1 MKEMRRISG
10 TSNAGSGFSC
20 QDGCLK
26 RLLIQF
32 IIILGVF
39 VGFPS
44 VQLEVKMFSPFGS
57 TDNHAFTIKTVR

>member
-1 MKEMRRISG
+1 MRGISG
-10 TSNAGSGFSC
+10 TSNAGSGFNC

-26 RLLIQF
+26 RLPMQF

-39 VGFPS
+39 MGFPS